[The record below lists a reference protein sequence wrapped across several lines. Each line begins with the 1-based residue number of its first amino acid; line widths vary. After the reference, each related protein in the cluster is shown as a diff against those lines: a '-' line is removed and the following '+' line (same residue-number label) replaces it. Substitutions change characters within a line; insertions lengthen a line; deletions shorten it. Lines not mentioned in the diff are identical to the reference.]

1 MLTSIVIP
9 TYNGLLLLREAI
21 ESIRRHTTERYE
33 IIVVDNGSTDGTI
46 DYLRQHNIIFI
57 SLPNNKGFPVACN
70 WGLKLARGDYIL
82 LLNNDVLVT
91 DGWLGKLLRV
101 FTNDNS
107 IGIVGPMSNYVS
119 GKQQME
125 MTGSYTEAAARL
137 SMDAENQYEQV
148 NRVIGFCMLFT
159 SELMNRIGLLDEQ
172 FSPGHFE
179 DDDYCYRARLA
190 GYRILIVKDAFVFHH
205 GSASFIRENQE
216 EIIKLLARNRAIF
229 VDKWGVDPH
238 VFI

>member
-1 MLTSIVIP
+1 MLTSIIIP
-9 TYNGLLLLREAI
+9 TYNGLVLLRETI
-21 ESIRRHTTERYE
+21 ESIHRHTTEQYE

-46 DYLRQHNIIFI
+46 DYLRCHNITFI
-57 SLPNNKGFPVACN
+57 SLPSNTGFPVACN
-70 WGLKLARGDYIL
+70 WGLKLARGDYML

-91 DGWLGKLLRV
+91 DNWLGKLLRA
-101 FTNDNS
+101 FADDHT

-125 MTGSYTEAAARL
+125 MIGSYTEAAARL
-137 SMDAENQYEQV
+137 SIDAEGQYEQV

-159 SELMNRIGLLDEQ
+159 RELKERIGLLDEQ

-205 GSASFIRENQE
+205 GSASFIRKEKDEVVN
-216 EIIKLLARNRAIF
+216 LLIRNRGLFI
-229 VDKWGVDPH
+229 DKWGVDPH
-238 VFI
+238 EFI